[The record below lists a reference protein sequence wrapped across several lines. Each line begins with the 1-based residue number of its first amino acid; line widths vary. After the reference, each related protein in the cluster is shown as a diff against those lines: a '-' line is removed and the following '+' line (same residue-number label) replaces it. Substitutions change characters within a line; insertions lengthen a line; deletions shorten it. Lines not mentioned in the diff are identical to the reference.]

1 MPENGDIPLTGDP
14 RVDAALTRI
23 RGKFRDLEDAMVI
36 QAHLEKRMAEQVKA
50 HAEWLGGLTAE
61 AKRREREAERRDREQ
76 EQQRR
81 RLNDLAEQTDRR
93 IADLVRAIGK
103 LIEARSN

>member
-50 HAEWLGGLTAE
+50 HAEWLDALTAE
-61 AKRREREAERRDREQ
+61 AKRRDIEQ

-81 RLNDLAEQTDRR
+81 RLNDLAVETDKR

-103 LIEARSN
+103 LIEPRSN